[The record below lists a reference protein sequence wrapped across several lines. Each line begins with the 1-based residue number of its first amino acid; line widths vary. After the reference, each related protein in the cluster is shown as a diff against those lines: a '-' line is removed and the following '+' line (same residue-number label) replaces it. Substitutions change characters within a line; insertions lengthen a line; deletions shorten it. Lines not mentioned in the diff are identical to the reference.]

1 MELKPVSLE
10 EIALLRRAKVDSL
23 RVRVYAH
30 DHEARVAKAQCFR
43 IVDGH
48 AEPGYLIYL
57 ESVDNDPDNR
67 KRLLEFEVGVP
78 WRGRAREYFDGA
90 VKEIGI
96 EQIEVRTDDGVAL
109 EPALEHASQ
118 YGWTTRPTHVLYY
131 LETGALRRPARP
143 EGVEIKPV
151 SKDEGD
157 LVVEL
162 FSKET
167 NLPAEAKTR
176 ESIDRALDE
185 KRLWGLYQDEKL
197 VGTAEAISQGYHR
210 FADIRPV
217 IHSDSRRGG
226 LATYMVG
233 EVSQTLLTTNHRL
246 MATAGLEN
254 RALRRMAEKL
264 GLTLAAHR
272 LLLRKT

>member
-1 MELKPVSLE
+1 MELKRVSLE
-10 EIALLRRAKVDSL
+10 EISPLRQTKVDSL

-30 DHEARVAKAQCFR
+30 DHEARVARAQCYR

-57 ESVDNDPDNR
+57 DSGDPDTDVKN
-67 KRLLEFEVGVP
+67 RLLEFEVGVP
-78 WRGRAREYFDGA
+78 WRGRSRDYFETA
-90 VKEIGI
+90 AKELGFK
-96 EQIEVRTDDGVAL
+96 QIEVRTDDGVAL

-118 YGWTTRPTHVLYY
+118 HGWNTRPTHVLYY
-131 LETGALRRPARP
+131 LETGALRRPTKP
-143 EGVEIKPV
+143 EGAEIRLV
-151 SKDEGD
+151 TNEEGD
-157 LVVEL
+157 AVVAL
-162 FSKET
+162 FAGEE
-167 NLPAEAKTR
+167 NLPADARTR
-176 ESIDRALDE
+176 ESIDSALGE
-185 KRLWGLYQDEKL
+185 ERLWGLYQDEKL

-210 FADIRPV
+210 FTDLRPV

-246 MATAGLEN
+246 MATADLKN

-272 LLLRKT
+272 LLIREL